1 MSLLPKDSK
10 SVLVTTS
17 ARAIKIPIT
26 LYKMEEGKIAETTA
40 LVDSGA
46 TICCLDL
53 HFARRMRWPLE
64 KLNALSMHEMLME
77 PRTREE

>member
-1 MSLLPKDSK
+1 MSLLPKDSE

-17 ARAIKIPIT
+17 ARAIEIPIT
-26 LYKMEEGKIAETTA
+26 LYKIEEGKIAETTA

-64 KLNALSMHEMLME
+64 KLDTLSMHEMVME